1 MSHTP
6 RPGPMTRLIQRY
18 FDRTLITMTRDAEM
32 TATLSHV
39 QHMLK
44 SPVALVRPQAMRCVM
59 RTREARLLRA
69 LRRRGA
75 RRA

>member
-18 FDRTLITMTRDAEM
+18 FDRTLITMTRDAEVA
-32 TATLSHV
+32 ATLSHV
-39 QHMLK
+39 QHMLT
-44 SPVALVRPQAMRCVM
+44 SPAALIRPHAVRCVM